1 MFATGGAYIVETN
14 KLSISN
20 NSFCTFYKEYKKNF
34 AEDLWLLGIRK
45 SLKVLCENKVL
56 SCYRILIGWM

>member
-20 NSFCTFYKEYKKNF
+20 NSFCKEILFLQK
-34 AEDLWLLGIRK
+34 DLWLLGIRK
-45 SLKVLCENKVL
+45 CLKIKFWVVKKFWSEVKL
-56 SCYRILIGWM
+56 S